1 MLEESNN
8 LKFFDILNILSF
20 YTQLENI
27 QKDNE
32 QNELI
37 KQIIKAIANE
47 IDLLHKENE
56 KIINQNEH
64 IIKLLKE
71 GEVKPYATNN

>member
-1 MLEESNN
+1 MLKESNN

-32 QNELI
+32 QNKLI

-47 IDLLHKENE
+47 INLLHKENE

>member
-71 GEVKPYATNN
+71 GEVKPYATNS

>member
-32 QNELI
+32 QNKLI

-47 IDLLHKENE
+47 INLLHKENE